1 MAQDFITPRQ
11 AALIGQ
17 AAGRILLGGA
27 TADPVAVIH
36 AVAAEPD
43 LWQGKTL
50 TGAFI
55 PGVNERDYAAV
66 GHDTTVEA
74 IFATAGLRGDGRVK
88 HLPLHYS
95 AFWDRLGRPGVVD
108 LVYMTVPPPADDGT
122 IGYGLTCDFI
132 PAALVAGARVVGIIN
147 PNMPDLPHGLRIPRD
162 RFAALTEDDA
172 ALPELGSGA
181 ADAESVA
188 IADHVIS
195 LLRPG
200 DTLQM
205 GLGKLPGVILSR
217 LAATGLRDL
226 AYHGGMVTQGI
237 VDAAALFTR
246 GIASGTALGDAAFY
260 ARVAGVPGLRLAPVG
275 VTHAPDVLAGIPALV
290 AINSVLEIDLTG
302 QMNAEVLSGRQISG
316 QGGLVDFVRGARASA
331 GGQSIVIL
339 PATAAG
345 GTKSRILRQLA
356 AGTPVSVARGDAD
369 IVVTEF
375 GVAHLREASLA
386 ERAERLTAIAAPQFR
401 DSLGR
406 GPA

>member
-1 MAQDFITPRQ
+1 MAQEFITPRQ

-17 AAGRILLGGA
+17 TAGRILLGGA
-27 TADPVAVIH
+27 TADPVAVVR
-36 AVAAEPD
+36 AVAAEPY

-66 GHDTTVEA
+66 GHDTMVEA
-74 IFATAGLRGDGRVK
+74 IFATKGLRGDGRVK

-95 AFWDRLGRPGVVD
+95 AFWERLGRPGMVD
-108 LVYMTVPPPADDGT
+108 LVYMTIPPPAIDGT
-122 IGYGLTCDFI
+122 FGYGLTCDFI
-132 PAALVAGARVVGIIN
+132 PAVLAAGAKVVGIVN
-147 PNMPDLPHGLRIPRD
+147 PNMPDLPRGLRIPRD
-162 RFAALTEDDA
+162 RFAALTEYDA
-172 ALPELGSGA
+172 PLPELGTGA
-181 ADAESVA
+181 ADAESIA

-217 LAATGLRDL
+217 LAAAGLHDL
-226 AYHGGMVTQGI
+226 AYHGGMVTPDI
-237 VDAAALFTR
+237 VDAAPLFPR
-246 GIASGTALGDAAFY
+246 GITSGTALGDAAFY
-260 ARVAGVPGLRLAPVG
+260 ACVARLPGLRLAPVG
-275 VTHAPDVLAGIPALV
+275 VTHAHAVLAAIPSLV

-302 QMNAEVLSGRQISG
+302 QMNGEVVSGRQISG

-331 GGQSIVIL
+331 GGRSIVVL
-339 PATAAG
+339 PATASG
-345 GTKSRILRQLA
+345 GTKSRILSQLA
-356 AGTPVSVARGDAD
+356 AGTPVSIARGDAD
-369 IVVTEF
+369 IVVTEY

-386 ERAERLTAIAAPQFR
+386 ERAERLTEIAAPQFR
-401 DSLGR
+401 DALGR

>member
-36 AVAAEPD
+36 AVAMEPD

-74 IFATAGLRGDGRVK
+74 IFATVGLRRDGRVR

-95 AFWDRLGRPGVVD
+95 AFWDRLARPGMVD
-108 LVYMTVPPPADDGT
+108 LVYMTVPPPANDGT
-122 IGYGLTCDFI
+122 FGYGLTCDFI
-132 PAALVAGARVVGIIN
+132 PAALAAGAKIVGIVN
-147 PNMPDLPHGLRIPRD
+147 PNMPDLPHGPRIPRD
-162 RFAALTEDDA
+162 RFTALTQDDA

-188 IADHVIS
+188 IADHVIG

-217 LAATGLRDL
+217 LAAAGLRDL
-226 AYHGGMVTQGI
+226 AYHGGMVTPGI
-237 VDAAALFTR
+237 LDAAPLFPR
-246 GIASGTALGDAAFY
+246 GITSGTVLGDAAFY
-260 ARVAGVPGLRLAPVG
+260 ARVATVPGLRLAPVG
-275 VTHAPDVLAGIPALV
+275 VTHAHAVLAAIPSFV
-290 AINSVLEIDLTG
+290 AINSVIEVDLSG
-302 QMNAEVLSGRQISG
+302 QMNGEVLNGRQVSG
-316 QGGLVDFVRGARASA
+316 QGGLVDFIRGARASA
-331 GGQSIVIL
+331 GGRSIVVL
-339 PATAAG
+339 PATASG
-345 GTKSRILRQLA
+345 RTKSRILPQLGP
-356 AGTPVSVARGDAD
+356 GTPVSVARGDAD
-369 IVVTEF
+369 IVVTEY

-401 DSLGR
+401 DALRKGR
-406 GPA
+406 